1 MSNFPESI
9 NVNGHE
15 ISIVRS
21 FDLYA
26 KLDGQSVYLMAGND
40 GAVKVYAPHKD
51 RMGGYVV
58 SDSKGETP
66 EAVIIATGS
75 EVSLA
80 VKAQKALEGEIDV
93 RVVSMPCVELFEQ
106 QTKEYKE
113 SVLPSAVRQRVA
125 VEALSGYGWEKY
137 TGLDGKVVCMSSFG
151 ASAPYSKLFEHFG
164 FTVDAVVDAVKEVV
178 K

>member
-58 SDSKGETP
+58 SDDQDIIDGIRTVYCNAYAND
-66 EAVIIATGS
+66 EAAR
-75 EVSLA
+75 E
-80 VKAQKALEGEIDV
+80 EM
-93 RVVSMPCVELFEQ
+93 RR
-106 QTKEYKE
+106 KEAE
-113 SVLPSAVRQRVA
+113 SVAEPSIM
-125 VEALSGYGWEKY
+125 
-137 TGLDGKVVCMSSFG
+137 D
-151 ASAPYSKLFEHFG
+151 
-164 FTVDAVVDAVKEVV
+164 TVDWSYGEDPELSRSAKRRASVGDVMDNI
-178 K
+178 